1 MYVTKAAMLQT
12 GAASCNRTDKVASIE
27 GKVAS
32 IEGHGKQELIL
43 RDASRCGLSDLDQRL
58 VCVAKAILTMHK
70 VSIHGLC
77 KPIQSC

>member
-1 MYVTKAAMLQT
+1 MLQT
-12 GAASCNRTDKVASIE
+12 DAASCNRTDKVASIE

-32 IEGHGKQELIL
+32 IEGLGKQVFSFK
-43 RDASRCGLSDLDQRL
+43 DASTCGLSDLDRWL